1 VEFTNVLEVISR
13 ISKKSIAITQ
23 MGPSYYALIL
33 PFITTIFLFVLGS
46 NWLESSS
53 LKLIEIPSGELAAPT
68 NDINTTAALAILT
81 SLTYFS
87 AGFSIKGIDI
97 LNAMFN
103 HRPSYYQL
111 TLLKILLNQYL

>member
-1 VEFTNVLEVISR
+1 
-13 ISKKSIAITQ
+13 
-23 MGPSYYALIL
+23 
-33 PFITTIFLFVLGS
+33 
-46 NWLESSS
+46 
-53 LKLIEIPSGELAAPT
+53 LKLIEIPSELAAPT
-68 NDINTTAALAILT
+68 NDINTTAALAIFQ
-81 SLTYFS
+81 TYFS

>member
-1 VEFTNVLEVISR
+1 
-13 ISKKSIAITQ
+13 
-23 MGPSYYALIL
+23 
-33 PFITTIFLFVLGS
+33 
-46 NWLESSS
+46 

-111 TLLKILLNQYL
+111 TLLKILLNQYLYLFPIIWEHLADELVAVLCLLVPILIPVPVMVLGLFASSLL